1 MGNSISEYS
10 AFYLLDNNKRTEKID
25 RHIFRL
31 NYNSASWTFYKRTN
45 WDLMTERLIL
55 SIVAVIML
63 ALTFKKGDEQTTLL
77 TSGLTVGI
85 LITWTGV
92 PTVITVGLIIYM
104 LTALLISLT
113 NLRSKELTKFNRTT
127 IVLTGVFAFGANLFS
142 VMHWPYAGEIRL
154 SMIIP
159 IILYIISLV
168 KGMIR
173 RKEFGYLTIMSVE
186 FILRLIR

>member
-1 MGNSISEYS
+1 MDS
-10 AFYLLDNNKRTEKID
+10 
-25 RHIFRL
+25 HIFRL
-31 NYNSASWTFYKRTN
+31 NYNTASWAFYARTN
-45 WDLMTERLIL
+45 WNLMTERIIL
-55 SIVAVIML
+55 SIVALIML
-63 ALTFKKGDEQTTLL
+63 ALTFKKGDKQTTLL

-85 LITWTGV
+85 LITWIGV

-113 NLRSKELTKFNRTT
+113 ILRSKKLTKFNRTT

-142 VMHWPYAGEIRL
+142 IMHWPYAGEIRL

-168 KGMIR
+168 KGMIK
-173 RKEFGYLTIMSVE
+173 RKEFGYQTIMNVE
-186 FILRLIR
+186 FLLRLIR

>member
-1 MGNSISEYS
+1 
-10 AFYLLDNNKRTEKID
+10 
-25 RHIFRL
+25 
-31 NYNSASWTFYKRTN
+31 
-45 WDLMTERLIL
+45 MTERIIL
-55 SIVAVIML
+55 SIVAILML
-63 ALTFKKGDEQTTLL
+63 SLTLKKGDKQTTLL

-85 LITWTGV
+85 LITWSGV

-104 LTALLISLT
+104 LTALLISLI

-127 IVLTGVFAFGANLFS
+127 IVLTGVFAFGANLFT
-142 VMHWPYAGEIRL
+142 VMHWPYVGEIRL

-168 KGMIR
+168 KGMIS
-173 RKEFGYLTIMSVE
+173 RKEFGYLTIMNVE

>member
-1 MGNSISEYS
+1 
-10 AFYLLDNNKRTEKID
+10 
-25 RHIFRL
+25 
-31 NYNSASWTFYKRTN
+31 
-45 WDLMTERLIL
+45 MTERLIL